1 MSSRRGMLHIQQ
13 LLRQLMDIIKQQG
26 ESLNQHKMSFFAEA
40 SVHHQAQK
48 QSYEKHEH
56 VRPTTGISVFA

>member
-1 MSSRRGMLHIQQ
+1 
-13 LLRQLMDIIKQQG
+13 MDIIKQQG